1 MGRMRRSFSCRV
13 SKAGAG
19 RERFVEIVLAQLEY
33 FRRAGLQKIELMKR
47 LGLFGVG
54 LFVVGMQM
62 APALFAAD
70 QKTDEKAKMSEKTAA
85 VLPRAIPFQGN
96 VVATDSVART
106 FTLNGKAKER
116 VFKVN
121 DQTEILIDNK
131 QTQFG
136 AITVG
141 SIVRGTA
148 LKQEDAWETKRV
160 SIGPKEPAAPTHAA
174 PGSDVKK

>member
-1 MGRMRRSFSCRV
+1 M
-13 SKAGAG
+13 
-19 RERFVEIVLAQLEY
+19 
-33 FRRAGLQKIELMKR
+33 
-47 LGLFGVG
+47 FGVG
-54 LFVVGMQM
+54 LLVVGMQM

-70 QKTDEKAKMSEKTAA
+70 QKTEEKGKMGDKTAA
-85 VLPRAIPFQGN
+85 VMARAIPFQGN

-106 FTLNGKAKER
+106 FTLNGKIKER

-131 QTQFG
+131 QAQFG
-136 AITVG
+136 AIAVG

-160 SIGPKEPAAPTHAA
+160 SIGAKEPSAPTHTAPSSVA
-174 PGSDVKK
+174 PGSDIKK